1 MDLESKQEEVVEKV
15 KQIEENKKIE
25 INKLEVRLKEVVE
38 EKEKL
43 MKIMDENS
51 AKKGE

>member
-1 MDLESKQEEVVEKV
+1 MDLESKQEEVVERV

-25 INKLEVRLKEVVE
+25 INKLEVRLKEVIE

-43 MKIMDENS
+43 MKIMNENS
-51 AKKGE
+51 TKKGE